1 LIADQGE
8 IERAIELYQEALAII
23 PQSGGRDL
31 RLGALAGLGLIAS
44 HSGEYGQA
52 RRYLE
57 ESLDL
62 SHQIGDRRQIALN
75 LSELGRIALAQGE
88 SIQARNH
95 FQASLGKGLAIGA
108 PPVILDSLANIGEW
122 FRLEGDSALAV
133 RLATLGLNHP
143 ASHARTKEW
152 AGRLL
157 ERLEIEMPAESYT
170 LACERGALDEL
181 EPLAQEVAERL
192 AAMDGEV
199 MPTSQTLLDP
209 LSEREL
215 EILRLVAQG
224 KSNRQI
230 AAELIL
236 ALGTVKS
243 HLHHI
248 FQKLDAANRT
258 QAVARARELHLL

>member
-1 LIADQGE
+1 
-8 IERAIELYQEALAII
+8 
-23 PQSGGRDL
+23 
-31 RLGALAGLGLIAS
+31 
-44 HSGEYGQA
+44 
-52 RRYLE
+52 
-57 ESLDL
+57 
-62 SHQIGDRRQIALN
+62 
-75 LSELGRIALAQGE
+75 
-88 SIQARNH
+88 
-95 FQASLGKGLAIGA
+95 
-108 PPVILDSLANIGEW
+108 
-122 FRLEGDSALAV
+122 
-133 RLATLGLNHP
+133 
-143 ASHARTKEW
+143 
-152 AGRLL
+152 
-157 ERLEIEMPAESYT
+157 MPAESYT